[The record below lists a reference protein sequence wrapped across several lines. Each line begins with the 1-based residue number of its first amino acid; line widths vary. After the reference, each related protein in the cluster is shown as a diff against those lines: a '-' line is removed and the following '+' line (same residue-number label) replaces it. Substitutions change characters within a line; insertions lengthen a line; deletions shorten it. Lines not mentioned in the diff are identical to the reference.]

1 MFAYAASLAVLG
13 LLFWHLPT
21 SFLPEEDQGMLMV
34 QIKLPSGATQQ
45 QTLKVIDAVSNFVRE
60 QPEVE
65 SMMAVAGFSTGG
77 SGQNSGM
84 GFVRL
89 KDWSVRDADAASRS
103 EEHTSELQSLMRI
116 SYAVFCFK

>member
-1 MFAYAASLAVLG
+1 MIRRPTRSTRTDT
-13 LLFWHLPT
+13 LFPYTTLFR
-21 SFLPEEDQGMLMV
+21 SEDQGMLMV

-89 KDWSVRDADAASRS
+89 KDWSVRDADAASIGIDRKS
-103 EEHTSELQSLMRI
+103 TRLNSSH
-116 SYAVFCFK
+116 